1 VYRKNLVVFVL
12 CTLFVLGFVLVLNY
26 ESGLVG
32 SQVQALPTSPTNC
45 SPSDSL
51 CPLFTIT
58 SASLKSKNTTDQ
70 LGVANPAYA
79 SLTINV
85 TGGPALSRVDIF
97 VGNAS
102 AATFQGPFGPGQNT
116 VCENYTLYA
125 TILVTPGK
133 AYLLSVEAFSG
144 TSYLLKSVEVTAS
157 VQQPY

>member
-1 VYRKNLVVFVL
+1 MYRKSLVVFVL
-12 CTLFVLGFVLVLNY
+12 CTLFVISFALVLNY

-32 SQVQALPTSPTNC
+32 NQVQALPTSPTNC
-45 SPSDSL
+45 SPSNSL

-58 SASLKSKNTTDQ
+58 SASLTSKNTTDQ
-70 LGVANPAYA
+70 LGVASPAYA

-85 TGGPALSRVDIF
+85 TGGPALSRVDLF

-102 AATFQGPFGPGQNT
+102 AAMIQGSFGPGQDR

-133 AYLLSVEAFSG
+133 TYLLSVEAFSG

-157 VQQPY
+157 FQQPY

>member
-1 VYRKNLVVFVL
+1 MYRKSLVVFVL
-12 CTLFVLGFVLVLNY
+12 CTLFVICFAVVLNY

-32 SQVQALPTSPTNC
+32 SQVQALPSLLTNC
-45 SPSDSL
+45 SPSDSS
-51 CPLFTIT
+51 CPSFTIT
-58 SASLKSKNTTDQ
+58 FASLTSKNTTDQ

-85 TGGPALSRVDIF
+85 AGGPSLGKFDLF
-97 VGNAS
+97 VGNVS
-102 AATFQGPFGPGQNT
+102 AATIQGSFGPGQDR

-133 AYLLSVEAFSG
+133 TYLLSVEGFNG
-144 TSYLLKSVEVTAS
+144 NSYLLKSVEVTAG